1 MEATTLFTLSFLFL
15 SFTTIGVDASHGI
28 SIVDDHQPLEVLDSS
43 GNKLQKGEYYY
54 IQPLLAWP
62 YLYNAAI
69 VSVIYHPGTTWLQ
82 LEIETFFFGI
92 EGLPVTFSPTN
103 LTEDASIHV
112 STDLNIKLYPNEVIP
127 VLGESP
133 VWKVPEGLGAP
144 PFVTLGGAEGDIS
157 SCFKIEKASE
167 IDDRTYKLVSSSGGD
182 VGISNRSGGTKR
194 LALADEALSF
204 SFLPAKDG
212 LAASK

>member
-43 GNKLQKGEYYY
+43 GNKLQK
-54 IQPLLAWP
+54 
-62 YLYNAAI
+62 
-69 VSVIYHPGTTWLQ
+69 
-82 LEIETFFFGI
+82 